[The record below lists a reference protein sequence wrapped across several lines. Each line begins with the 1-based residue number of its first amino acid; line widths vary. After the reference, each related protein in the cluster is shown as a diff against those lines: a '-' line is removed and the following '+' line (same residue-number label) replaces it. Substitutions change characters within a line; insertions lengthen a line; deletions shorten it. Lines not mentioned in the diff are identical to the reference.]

1 MTGPSVCHNL
11 SLILEDLH
19 GGKKK
24 MFVRGSC
31 SVCLGGLYV
40 TKA

>member
-24 MFVRGSC
+24 N
-31 SVCLGGLYV
+31 VCEGKL
-40 TKA
+40 